1 MLNCANKFSKQT
13 LNIVLLEGKLSGET
27 KMFKKIDEFFDVTS
41 CSLLKTYPTT
51 APCYAGEFTPNLL
64 WASIAPDGV

>member
-1 MLNCANKFSKQT
+1 M
-13 LNIVLLEGKLSGET
+13 LEGKLSGET